1 MTTKAHLKMM
11 PPTGQP
17 ASRSASH
24 SAGHSAI
31 TPPQTTQQ
39 LVKIL
44 IGAAWLDGQVQLEER
59 AYLKRIAQEK
69 GVAADREIYLLLND
83 LRAVS
88 TEECYQWID
97 QYLGNQPSSEACQQ
111 LLEAL
116 SGLIYSDGTVATEE
130 AKLLSRIQMIEQ
142 NCGAPCTSR
151 SILSGVRKLYQ
162 HWAKVIESQ

>member
-1 MTTKAHLKMM
+1 MTTKAHLKPM
-11 PPTGQP
+11 PPTGQSV
-17 ASRSASH
+17 AQSVNQSSRQSQVSQL
-24 SAGHSAI
+24 
-31 TPPQTTQQ
+31 QTTHQ

-69 GVAADREIYLLLND
+69 GVAADREIYLLLNE

-97 QYLGNQPSSEACQQ
+97 EYLGNQPSSEACQQ

-130 AKLLSRIQMIEQ
+130 AKLLSRIQLMEQ
-142 NCGAPCTSR
+142 NCGAPCTNR
-151 SILSGVRKLYQ
+151 SILTGVRRLYQ
-162 HWAKVIESQ
+162 HWVNVIESQ